1 MKENKIDIL
10 VIGAHPDDAE
20 VGCGGT
26 IKKMVN
32 SGLKVVILDLTQGE
46 AGSRGSIELR
56 AKEAEDAANIL
67 GVAFRDN
74 LKMPDSRLVDTI
86 ERRDEIT
93 RKIREYQPKIIFSTA
108 PFDRHPDHA
117 AVGSMVKA
125 AFLYARL
132 KNHKLFDETG
142 EEILAH
148 SAEKLYFYPM
158 HEVENISFVVDITD
172 TFADKMAAIKAFS
185 SQFYGEKLAPHATIG
200 TDDYPHMLKSRAG
213 YFGALIRK
221 EYGEAF
227 IAAGVMELNVSDL
240 M

>member
-1 MKENKIDIL
+1 MKNNKIDIL

-32 SGLKVVILDLTQGE
+32 SGLKVGVLDLTQGE

-56 AKEAEDAANIL
+56 AKEAEDAKTIL
-67 GVAFRDN
+67 GVTFRDN
-74 LKMPDSRLVDTI
+74 LKMPDSRLTDVI
-86 ERRDEIT
+86 ERRDEIA
-93 RKIREYQPKIIFSTA
+93 RKIREYKPKIIFSTA

-117 AVGSMVKA
+117 AAGSMVKA

-132 KNHKLFDETG
+132 KNHKIFDEMG
-142 EEILAH
+142 EEISAH
-148 SAEKLYFYPM
+148 STERLYFYPM
-158 HEVENISFVVDITD
+158 HEVENISFVIDITD

-200 TDDYPHMLKSRAG
+200 TDNYPHMLKSRAG

-227 IAAGVMELNVSDL
+227 IAANTMELDIEDL
-240 M
+240 